1 MIFHALTA
9 VLVVL
14 KLLGHIDISWLL
26 VVLPSF
32 IGFIMIFLILLSAFV
47 LSLIVSK

>member
-14 KLLGHIDISWLL
+14 KLLGHIDISWFFVL
-26 VVLPSF
+26 LPSTL
-32 IGFIMIFLILLSAFV
+32 GIMIIAFVLLTAFV
-47 LSLIVSK
+47 LSLIVDK